1 MLQDILEHCFALID
15 CKRNYCKERKPGE
28 TVLLPIRLSPFY
40 CVRSLIK
47 AFSILSNCWTLE
59 CGGIKRITGLK
70 KKTAHLTACA
80 VQMDPGGGQDTRH
93 QSLHTI
99 NKTTTTEKH
108 LLVPG
113 SHLKP
118 STLIAG
124 RHLVIPEA

>member
-1 MLQDILEHCFALID
+1 MCCKTFWNIALIN
-15 CKRNYCKERKPGE
+15 CKRNYCKERKPGK
-28 TVLLPIRLSPFY
+28 TVLLQIKLSPFD

-59 CGGIKRITGLK
+59 CGGIKRITGVK
-70 KKTAHLTACA
+70 NSSSP

-99 NKTTTTEKH
+99 NKTTTTTEKH
-108 LLVPG
+108 LFVPG

-118 STLIAG
+118 STLIAEK
-124 RHLVIPEA
+124 HLVIPEA